1 MHPNTRVGSSRGEQ
15 MGLGN
20 FQLFR
25 FFTYRHLE
33 HEKLEKSKAI
43 EKLKA
48 SLKLVE
54 VVFHLGAPGPH

>member
-25 FFTYRHLE
+25 CFTYRHLE
-33 HEKLEKSKAI
+33 HEKIEKSK
-43 EKLKA
+43 KLEVT
-48 SLKLVE
+48 SVE
-54 VVFHLGAPGPH
+54 LIMS

>member
-33 HEKLEKSKAI
+33 HEKVEKAKT
-43 EKLKA
+43 LRLVRA
-48 SLKLVE
+48 SVYD
-54 VVFHLGAPGPH
+54 GPAGGDTL